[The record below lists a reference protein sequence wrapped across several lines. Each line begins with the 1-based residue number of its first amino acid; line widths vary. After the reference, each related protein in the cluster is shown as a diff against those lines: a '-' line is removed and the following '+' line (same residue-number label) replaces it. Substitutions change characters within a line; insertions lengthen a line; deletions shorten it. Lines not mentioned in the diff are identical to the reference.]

1 MKSLIYLVGILLSV
15 LILELAACSGSAVR
29 IQDKDKAE
37 ATQAAPVPAEIAGKT
52 LYTNACATCHG
63 PTGEG
68 VPGLAKDM
76 TSSEFVARKSDAEL
90 VEFIKEGRDA
100 SDPLN
105 TTSVAM
111 PPKGGN
117 PALSD
122 QDLYHIVAY
131 LRTIH
136 K

>member
-1 MKSLIYLVGILLSV
+1 MKSLIYPAGILLSV

-29 IQDKDKAE
+29 IQDKAE
-37 ATQAAPVPAEIAGKT
+37 ATQAAPVPAEIAGKI
-52 LYTNACATCHG
+52 LYTNACAACHG
-63 PTGEG
+63 PAGEG

-105 TTSVAM
+105 TTGVAM